1 MRFKRLAR
9 PLATVAIGL
18 GLVGVQLASTGAAGA
33 STHDHHA
40 AYTCSGGNIPA
51 GHYESVIVTGVC
63 YTPSGNVWIEHSLIV
78 KPGALLDAV
87 TPGDP
92 TSGTPVVPATVNVG
106 GNVWVGKGGVLLLGC
121 SPNIAC
127 GNPPGISFDH
137 IGGNLTAVGAQG
149 VVLHSVSVEGNVL
162 VWGGGGG
169 AAADTCAAQTP
180 GNPVNTGLEPW
191 SLDASLYFTP
201 VYTDIE
207 DSTIGGNLKIAGL
220 DSCYLAT
227 LRTEVWGNAQFIN
240 NAFGDPDAT
249 EIGSNFIG
257 GFLGC
262 QHNNPAPQ
270 YGDGGSAPSI
280 VEHHAYGQCAF
291 SVTMPNPGPLAGGPG
306 INEHISVPA
315 WSLSTYHATYGS
327 TPAFSL
333 PPVTT
338 SSGDTLNANLYNF
351 TLTSTGLS
359 GTGTY
364 DSTKPPGSTGAAILS
379 TTYPDGWTSFEGY
392 LNCACS
398 FGGQTGSVQ
407 IRIYGSTSPSGKT
420 FGTFV
425 VASGGAL
432 SPGSLSTLAGY
443 GTFTSKGAAAGT
455 LKVTEHVAIT

>member
-1 MRFKRLAR
+1 MRLTRLAR

-207 DSTIGGNLKIAGL
+207 DSSIGGISRSPGWTRAISGRSATRSGATPSSSTTPSAILTRRRSTPTGSTASSVARTTPLRRSSATAGL
-220 DSCYLAT
+220 R
-227 LRTEVWGNAQFIN
+227 RTSSSTTPTA
-240 NAFGDPDAT
+240 
-249 EIGSNFIG
+249 
-257 GFLGC
+257 
-262 QHNNPAPQ
+262 
-270 YGDGGSAPSI
+270 SAPS
-280 VEHHAYGQCAF
+280 
-291 SVTMPNPGPLAGGPG
+291 P
-306 INEHISVPA
+306 
-315 WSLSTYHATYGS
+315 
-327 TPAFSL
+327 
-333 PPVTT
+333 
-338 SSGDTLNANLYNF
+338 
-351 TLTSTGLS
+351 
-359 GTGTY
+359 
-364 DSTKPPGSTGAAILS
+364 
-379 TTYPDGWTSFEGY
+379 
-392 LNCACS
+392 
-398 FGGQTGSVQ
+398 
-407 IRIYGSTSPSGKT
+407 
-420 FGTFV
+420 
-425 VASGGAL
+425 
-432 SPGSLSTLAGY
+432 
-443 GTFTSKGAAAGT
+443 
-455 LKVTEHVAIT
+455 